1 MDSVVYKT
9 SFWFYKVALIS
20 SNILFHI
27 LDYSIYFSFMRTQTQ
42 QEEFYNWL
50 THGIGFAL
58 SILGFVLLLLY
69 ETQGSL
75 QSILSVCLYGGSL
88 ILLYF
93 ASTMYHLEKRESRKN
108 KLRIFDHISIY
119 VLIAGTYSPIVLLLL
134 ADSRGWILFW
144 TVWSIAAIGTI
155 LKLFFTGRFEIL
167 SLMLYLIMGWLIVF
181 DLNALIESTDALGII
196 LISLGGL
203 FYSVG
208 IIFYVRHR
216 VYFSHV
222 IWHLFVLMGS
232 LFHYLFIF
240 LRVI

>member
-1 MDSVVYKT
+1 
-9 SFWFYKVALIS
+9 
-20 SNILFHI
+20 
-27 LDYSIYFSFMRTQTQ
+27 MRTQTQ

-58 SILGFVLLLLY
+58 SILGFVLLLLF
-69 ETQGSL
+69 ETHGSL
-75 QSILSVCLYGGSL
+75 QSVLSICLYGGSL
-88 ILLYF
+88 VLLYF
-93 ASTMYHLEKRESRKN
+93 ASTRYHLEKRESKKN

-144 TVWSIAAIGTI
+144 VVWGIAGFGAV
-155 LKLFFTGRFEIL
+155 LKLFFTGGFEVL
-167 SLMLYLIMGWLIVF
+167 SLLSYLIMGWLIVF
-181 DLNALIESTDALGII
+181 DLNAFYQSTDALGLI
-196 LISLGGL
+196 LISSGGL

-222 IWHLFVLMGS
+222 IWHIFVLLGS
-232 LFHYLFIF
+232 FFHYLFVF